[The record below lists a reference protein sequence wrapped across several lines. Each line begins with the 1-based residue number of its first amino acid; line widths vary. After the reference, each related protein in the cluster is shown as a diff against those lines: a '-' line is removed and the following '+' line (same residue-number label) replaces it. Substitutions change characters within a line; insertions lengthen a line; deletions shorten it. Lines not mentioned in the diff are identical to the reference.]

1 MVRCGVVWCD
11 SEVWEAILSEFHW
24 VGIQR
29 VILKKQIKNF
39 DWLDG
44 QKVVTWVL
52 EKLVSQVHQH
62 AGYSLH
68 NEEEEISYKKK
79 KKKMRKKKSHY
90 DIWWQN

>member
-1 MVRCGVVWCD
+1 
-11 SEVWEAILSEFHW
+11 
-24 VGIQR
+24 VGIKR
-29 VILKKQIKNF
+29 VSLKKQIKNF

-79 KKKMRKKKSHY
+79 KKNEEEEISLWYLMAKLILSKRSNLTGCVSM
-90 DIWWQN
+90 I

>member
-1 MVRCGVVWCD
+1 
-11 SEVWEAILSEFHW
+11 
-24 VGIQR
+24 
-29 VILKKQIKNF
+29 
-39 DWLDG
+39 LDG

-90 DIWWQN
+90 DI